1 MMEQGPAEQAFSLDT
16 LVDALKAFDLEPEP
30 VGDDRVMVAVSGQWR
45 RSMPVLLDV
54 EERHLRFRALRAS
67 ALDENHEQA
76 YRYALQRNERAHD
89 VRFALDG
96 DGNVLL
102 VGRLPLAVVD
112 EQRLDELLGELVQTA
127 DETFNQLLGTGF
139 EGYVEREKAWR
150 RSAGVGDNPAF
161 PDDD

>member
-1 MMEQGPAEQAFSLDT
+1 MMDLEGLVAT
-16 LVDALKAFDLEPEP
+16 LASFDLEPEP
-30 VGDDRVMVAVSGQWR
+30 VGDSRLMVALSGQWR
-45 RSMPVLLDV
+45 RSMPVLFDV
-54 EERHLRFRALRAS
+54 EERHLRFRALLAGE
-67 ALDENHEQA
+67 LDENHEAA

-102 VGRLPLAVVD
+102 VGRVPRAVVD
-112 EQRLDELLGELVQTA
+112 EALLDELLGELVQTA

-161 PDDD
+161 PSDD

>member
-1 MMEQGPAEQAFSLDT
+1 MMEQGPSLES
-16 LVDALKAFDLEPEP
+16 LVDALAAFDLEPEP

-45 RSMPVLLDV
+45 RSMPVLFDV
-54 EERHLRFRALRAS
+54 EERHLRFRALLAS

-96 DGNVLL
+96 DDNVLL
-102 VGRLPLAVVD
+102 VGRLPLTVVD
-112 EQRLDELLGELVQTA
+112 EPRLDELLGELVQTA

-161 PDDD
+161 PTDG

>member
-1 MMEQGPAEQAFSLDT
+1 MMDLDA
-16 LVDALKAFDLEPEP
+16 LVDALDGFGLEPEP
-30 VGDDRVMVAVSGQWR
+30 VGDGRLMVAVSGQWR
-45 RSMPVLLDV
+45 RSMPVLFDV
-54 EERHLRFRALRAS
+54 EERHLRFRGLLAS
-67 ALDENHEQA
+67 ALDENHEEA

-102 VGRLPLAVVD
+102 VGRIPLEVVD
-112 EQRLDELLGELVQTA
+112 TDVLDELLGELVQTA

-139 EGYVEREKAWR
+139 EAYVEREKQWR

-161 PDDD
+161 PTD

>member
-1 MMEQGPAEQAFSLDT
+1 MMDL
-16 LVDALKAFDLEPEP
+16 DALVGALAAFDLDPEP

-45 RSMPVLLDV
+45 RSMPVLFDV
-54 EERHLRFRALRAS
+54 EERHLRFRALLAS
-67 ALDENHEQA
+67 ALDENHEEA

-102 VGRLPLAVVD
+102 VGRIPLAATD
-112 EQRLDELLGELVQTA
+112 EAVLDELLGELVQTA

-139 EGYVEREKAWR
+139 EAYVEREKQWR
-150 RSAGVGDNPAF
+150 QQAGVGDNPAF
-161 PDDD
+161 PTD

>member
-1 MMEQGPAEQAFSLDT
+1 MMDVT
-16 LVDALKAFDLEPEP
+16 RLVAVLASFDLEPEP

-54 EERHLRFRALRAS
+54 EERHLRFRALLAS
-67 ALDENHEQA
+67 ALDENHEDA

-96 DGNVLL
+96 DENVLL
-102 VGRLPLAVVD
+102 VGRVPLAVVD
-112 EQRLDELLGELVQTA
+112 EALLDELLGELVQTA
-127 DETFNQLLGTGF
+127 DETFNHLLGTGF
-139 EGYVEREKAWR
+139 EAYVEREKAWR

-161 PDDD
+161 PSDG

>member
-1 MMEQGPAEQAFSLDT
+1 MMDDQPLDT
-16 LVDALKAFDLEPEP
+16 DALVAALAAFELEPEP

-45 RSMPVLLDV
+45 RSMPVLFDL
-54 EERHLRFRALRAS
+54 EERHLRFRALLAS
-67 ALDENHEQA
+67 ALDENLQDA

-102 VGRLPLAVVD
+102 VGRVPLSAVD
-112 EQRLDELLGELVQTA
+112 ESLLDELLGELVQTA

-139 EGYVEREKAWR
+139 ASYVDSEKAWR
-150 RSAGVGDNPAF
+150 REMGMSPNPAF
-161 PDDD
+161 PD